1 MNDNY
6 LIPANTKSGQL
17 ILGIFKPFDLILLG
31 TGILISLVL
40 LTSLTMDYT
49 WQIIL
54 VVTPGLLCAFLVI
67 PVPIYHNI
75 LTIIVEC
82 YNFFTG
88 RRRYIWKGW
97 CVKDVKDVKS
107 DK

>member
-1 MNDNY
+1 MNNY

-31 TGILISLVL
+31 TGVLISLIFLMTFPVSSNWELVL
-40 LTSLTMDYT
+40 
-49 WQIIL
+49 II
-54 VVTPGLLCAFLVI
+54 TPGLVSAFLV
-67 PVPIYHNI
+67 VPIPNYHNI

-82 YNFFTG
+82 YLFFTN

-97 CVKDVKDVKS
+97 CVKDVKDVPKN
-107 DK
+107 K